1 MTENRVKYHNLK
13 VKEALNALSN
23 TELESLWIPYIIFD
37 NTDNV
42 TIYNILSTVS
52 VKQEGSFVRSG
63 QLNFRSTLSKKN
75 DI

>member
-37 NTDNV
+37 NTDNEDAV
-42 TIYNILSTVS
+42 TIYDTLSTVS
-52 VKQEGSFVRSG
+52 V
-63 QLNFRSTLSKKN
+63 
-75 DI
+75 